1 MKKLFSEALKEY
13 SAFKESQTG
22 NSKISVAEVKELR
35 EEFKRV
41 RKETSKENSYKDAS
55 SKRNFAKVV
64 KNFADFKESKTGSRS
79 ITSAEIAMLRE
90 GLKEKGPKE
99 VSFEKVNHRISE
111 AKVQKKTENKS
122 DFDKLVEQYTN
133 YKLQKTGTKVLTI
146 QERMKLRNEFNR
158 IEEAKKAEKDPTKSE
173 PKTLK
178 EAIIAYSEYKK
189 ANNGNGKV
197 TREEF
202 EAIRQEFKESK
213 AAANQAAENKPVENK
228 AASAPNGNDIVKSL
242 KEAAD
247 CVRMG
252 RRALKEG
259 DIPLAQDMA
268 TQAGNAVDAATG
280 AAPDASAIDPT
291 LAQKITDVKVAV
303 DDLATAAGVS
313 APVDLGANVAANIPP
328 VEGQP
333 VDATTAAPAPVQENK
348 IDVNAVMSRI
358 NERKAAIDNKDNP
371 YNVKDITAGDP
382 TGIDK
387 MEFATAGNETN
398 QSQLAKI
405 PSAQALAKGSDK
417 NVVRFGKD
425 ETYTPPKGVQAVGSA
440 KKESKSLD
448 EQDVDRYLEK
458 LDFKKIFSQS
468 NGVIDAPEC

>member
-13 SAFKESQTG
+13 SAYKEAHCG
-22 NSKISVAEVKELR
+22 NGKVSVAEVKQLR

-41 RKETSKENSYKDAS
+41 RKETSKENSYKDAGT
-55 SKRNFAKVV
+55 KRNFAKVV
-64 KNFADFKESKTGSRS
+64 KDFADFKESKTGNRS
-79 ITSAEIAMLRE
+79 VTSAEIAMLRE
-90 GLKEKGPKE
+90 GLKTKSCKTTNP
-99 VSFEKVNHRISE
+99 EKVNHRISE
-111 AKVQKKTENKS
+111 AKVEKKENS
-122 DFDKLVEQYTN
+122 FDKFVEDYVN
-133 YKLQKTGTKVLTI
+133 YKSQKTGNKVITI
-146 QERMKLRNEFNR
+146 QERMKLRNEYNKMT
-158 IEEAKKAEKDPTKSE
+158 EAKKAEEAAPRAE

-189 ANNGNGKV
+189 ANCGNGKV
-197 TREEF
+197 SREEF
-202 EAIRQEFKESK
+202 DAIKKEFKESK
-213 AAANQAAENKPVENK
+213 NENQNNTAK
-228 AASAPNGNDIVKSL
+228 APNGNDIVKSL

-247 CVRMG
+247 CVRLG

-259 DIPLAQDMA
+259 DLPLAQDMA
-268 TQAGNAVDAATG
+268 AQAGNAVDAATG
-280 AAPDASAIDPT
+280 AAPDATAIDPV
-291 LAQKITDVKVAV
+291 LAQKITDVKVAI

-333 VDATTAAPAPVQENK
+333 VDATTAAPAPAPVQENK
-348 IDVNAVMSRI
+348 IDVDAVMARI
-358 NERKAAIDNKDNP
+358 NERKAAVDNKDNP

-398 QSQLAKI
+398 ASQLAKV

-417 NVVRFGKD
+417 NVTRFGKD
-425 ETYTPPKGVQAVGSA
+425 ETYTPPKGVQAVGTA